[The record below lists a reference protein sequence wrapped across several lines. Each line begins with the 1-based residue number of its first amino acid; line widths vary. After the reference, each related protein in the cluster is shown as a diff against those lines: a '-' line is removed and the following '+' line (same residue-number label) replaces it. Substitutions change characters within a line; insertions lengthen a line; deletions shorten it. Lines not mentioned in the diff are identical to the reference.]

1 MQKILVAV
9 DGSEP
14 SKEAFEYILEEAA
27 EIDAEFTILQI
38 VESFGYEEDLAEAA
52 LEREMK
58 SAEEF
63 TTKLKE
69 QAEKSGVKA
78 EAKVL
83 TGPDPATEIAKYAD
97 EKGFDLVVVGS
108 RGKTGLETVRLG
120 SVSDAVIRRTGS
132 PVMVVR

>member
-1 MQKILVAV
+1 MEKILVAV

-14 SKEAFEYILEEAA
+14 SKEAFEYSLEEAA

-58 SAEEF
+58 SAKEF

-78 EAKVL
+78 KAKVL
-83 TGPDPATEIAKYAD
+83 TGSDPATEIAKYAD
-97 EKGFDLVVVGS
+97 EKDFNLVVVGS

-120 SVSDAVIRRTGS
+120 SVSEAVIRRTGS